1 MESSSGDP
9 NPTPSANPVL
19 RTDARAGGSPIDPR
33 CDPDAPDQAA
43 GAASAASTAAA
54 AATSAAASSADAARP
69 ATTVVYTTTTTVQH
83 ATADEHEQW
92 LDALEDVA
100 LNQSNSFV

>member
-1 MESSSGDP
+1 MATVDA
-9 NPTPSANPVL
+9 SA
-19 RTDARAGGSPIDPR
+19 DGRADGSPIDPR
-33 CDPDAPDQAA
+33 CDPDATDPTVATAAQAE
-43 GAASAASTAAA
+43 STATADAAA
-54 AATSAAASSADAARP
+54 AATVDAVRP

-100 LNQSNSFV
+100 LNQSHSFV